1 MFILISGTSGSGK
14 SSHAED
20 RLQEFAG
27 ENKIYIATAKVY
39 DPEMAERVE
48 RHKAR
53 REGKG
58 FITIER
64 SKNLGE
70 LEIPKGSCVLIEA
83 LTTWLANELFEGG
96 NVDIYNNFQKLKA
109 KAKHIILVTDYIFA
123 DGIIYDDATENYIK
137 KLAELTIK
145 FAAEADEVIEC
156 FAGLIY
162 NYQPVQK
169 NE

>member
-14 SSHAED
+14 SSYAED
-20 RLQEFAG
+20 RLQSLTG
-27 ENKIYIATAKVY
+27 EKIYIATAKVY
-39 DPEMAERVE
+39 DAEMAERV
-48 RHKAR
+48 RKHKAR

-58 FITIER
+58 FTTIER
-64 SKNLGE
+64 SRNLGE
-70 LEIPKGSCVLIEA
+70 LEIPEDSCVLIEA
-83 LTTWLANELFEGG
+83 LTTWLANEMFEGG
-96 NVDIYNNFQKLKA
+96 DCDLFADFQKLKA

-123 DGIIYDDATENYIK
+123 DGIIYGDATENYIK

-162 NYQPVQK
+162 NYKLVQK

>member
-14 SSHAED
+14 SSYAEN
-20 RLQEFAG
+20 RLQGFTSK
-27 ENKIYIATAKVY
+27 NKIYIATAKVY
-39 DPEMAERVE
+39 DSEMAQRVE
-48 RHKAR
+48 NHKAR
-53 REGKG
+53 RKGKG

-64 SKNLGE
+64 SRNLGG
-70 LEIPKGSCVLIEA
+70 LEIPEDSCVLVEA
-83 LTTWLANELFEGG
+83 LTTWLANEMFEGG
-96 NVDIYNNFQKLKA
+96 DCDLFADFQKLKA

-123 DGIIYDDATENYIK
+123 DGIIYDEATENYIK

-162 NYQPVQK
+162 NYRTVQK